1 MPTSNEI
8 NIDGEYYWVMCPS
21 ESDKPLI
28 AEQTDYCWYLT
39 GSEKAFSKAMF
50 PLTVV
55 ECETACFH

>member
-28 AEQTDYCWYLT
+28 AEQTHHCWYLT
-39 GSEKAFSKAMF
+39 GSEKVFRKDDIEILQGPIRLHS
-50 PLTVV
+50 L
-55 ECETACFH
+55 